1 MQINFSL
8 FIDIL
13 ISAYFTGR
21 CIRNGYL
28 FDSWAINTL
37 CQSRALQQLLGM
49 TPNYANT
56 ISNMEK
62 GCQEIPLQGKELY
75 NSRKFEKIVAV
86 YQTNKLVFSKKY
98 ISLETRSSE
107 KVPYSKISCSRLFF
121 FYHHNNVHRLFKL
134 QIN

>member
-1 MQINFSL
+1 
-8 FIDIL
+8 
-13 ISAYFTGR
+13 
-21 CIRNGYL
+21 
-28 FDSWAINTL
+28 
-37 CQSRALQQLLGM
+37 
-49 TPNYANT
+49 
-56 ISNMEK
+56 MEK

-75 NSRKFEKIVAV
+75 NSREFKKIVAV